1 MKLHVD
7 LFVPNYRNKPENAKN
22 HGEVDKIFT
31 TIISSNKFLQLF
43 ST

>member
-7 LFVPNYRNKPENAKN
+7 LFVPNYRIKSENARI
-22 HGEVDKIFT
+22 HGEVNKIFS
-31 TIISSNKFLQLF
+31 TIISSNNSLQLF